1 MQSKCASSP
10 LDVASGR
17 GLQPLEHLDMGCRP
31 AALALSPN
39 ALALAALGPG
49 PGGAGCA
56 LCVALLPDSAC
67 VRRPD
72 GAAGGDAPSC
82 EDVLGARHAP
92 SLCLCHRTEAQTARV
107 DFQGPHEGLP
117 LGERGPACP
126 VLRGLAAARLFARVA
141 ARGHLNMCA
150 SVAGTEQP
158 R

>member
-1 MQSKCASSP
+1 
-10 LDVASGR
+10 
-17 GLQPLEHLDMGCRP
+17 MGSRP

-92 SLCLCHRTEAQTARV
+92 SLCLCHGRRRRQRVLTSRGRMRACRWVCVALRVRCCAGLRLLGFLQGWPPGATSICVPAWPVQNSLDTNARY
-107 DFQGPHEGLP
+107 D
-117 LGERGPACP
+117 
-126 VLRGLAAARLFARVA
+126 
-141 ARGHLNMCA
+141 
-150 SVAGTEQP
+150 
-158 R
+158 